1 MDDEIKSL
9 EAGEYT
15 LVARQIAGV
24 YRGALWRGGRIEEQV
39 VGTSLEETYGELVA
53 LLVDRQSSRA
63 IARQGAAPTVDETV
77 HALSRVLAKATDGQK
92 AMLRAHYKARD
103 QRITATQLAEA
114 AGYASFGAAN
124 LHYGLLGAMLFA
136 EMPEE
141 LRRRKDNSPVM
152 TAALATGD
160 GRADGD
166 EHWVWKL
173 RPHIDQ
179 AIRQL
184 GAI

>member
-9 EAGEYT
+9 EAGEYM
-15 LVARQIAGV
+15 LVARLIDGEH
-24 YRGALWRGGRIEEQV
+24 RGALWRGGRIEEKV
-39 VGTSLEETYGELVA
+39 TGTSLDEVYSKLVT
-53 LLVDRQSSRA
+53 LLVDRQA
-63 IARQGAAPTVDETV
+63 VKAAARKGADPSVDEAV
-77 HALSRVLAKATDGQK
+77 HALSRVLARASNGQR
-92 AMLRAHYKARD
+92 AMLRAHYKAPN

-141 LRRRKDNSPVM
+141 LPRRKDNSPVM
-152 TAALATGD
+152 TCALAVGD
-160 GRADGD
+160 GRVEGD
-166 EHWVWKL
+166 EHWIWKL